1 MRIFFKFTKHV
12 PLITKLLY
20 YKSLKSIFINK
31 KTIPLHFLSV
41 LKKVILL
48 YYLLAL
54 LCLNVLAQQ
63 PSYYIIGEEELS
75 GVDIYSI
82 AQSENGII
90 YLSTNEGLIKY
101 NGYEYISIPSNETKS
116 NSLFGLKKDNNG
128 DLFCN
133 NLSGQI
139 FKIKND
145 SLLLFYELPD
155 SLISSFFNFNFDNE
169 NCLVFCTEN
178 YYQLDKNFNIKL
190 LLVRNYDSINIPK
203 TKNGELILSDRINNK
218 NFFYKDGNIEY
229 IKNPKFHV
237 TNTNIRSTLNT
248 TYFSGFNTS
257 KPVVY
262 YKKGTWKKIEFENEK
277 EVLAGGMT
285 DFYPLDDSLFAIFF
299 KTKGAFFYN
308 QNGTLKYSKSR
319 LFTKYR
325 ISGALKDSEGNIWLT
340 TLGKGIIIIPNT
352 NVVDYNNH
360 PLFNEDDLKAITS
373 DEDGNV
379 YIAGLKG
386 IIYKIKGSEVKILKE
401 NDLAIE
407 FLEFYPEINAI
418 FFERTLRNLDHGKE
432 QLMQLSSTKDIA
444 IVDSAHFYIATNIGL
459 VSAFINKKQAGIIET
474 TYLTKLRTYCVTY
487 DKKNK
492 EIWAGTSKG
501 LQILSGN
508 QLQFILYNNQRISA
522 TDLEYINDE
531 VWVSTLNNG
540 ILIFKD
546 GKFSHLFSYT
556 AQNKINA
563 VKKLE
568 VIDSRLFFTTNDGLI
583 IYNFKNKQ
591 LKKISKRDGL
601 LSHRILDFELVND
614 TVWLIFTNGLQRFPL
629 NSIIKNSV
637 PPTIFWKNILVNGK
651 SILQD
656 SVKAFDYLQNQ
667 FEFHF
672 LATAFR
678 HRGRMI
684 YKYKLEGLDGT
695 WQEKPF
701 ENNSVKYQSLPYGAY
716 TFKAKAINEHGI
728 ESKIISYSFEIN
740 PPFWLTWWF
749 YILCGLGLVS
759 IVAVYFIIRLNIVRK
774 RLTLEKQLK
783 MSEITAIKAQMNP
796 HFVFNA
802 LNSIQDLVMLRDIR
816 NSNIYLGKFADLMRK
831 ILAYSSK
838 NFISLTDETE
848 LLQLYL
854 ELEKLRFGDEFNATI
869 HCEIDENQL
878 DEIQIPSMIIQPY
891 AENAIKHGLL
901 HKEGFK
907 ELKIIF
913 SFENE
918 TLTCEIIDNGIG
930 REKSAEIKQRRE
942 KNHVSFSSKA
952 NKKRIDLIKE
962 STNKNISLEI
972 IDLKESEKAI
982 GTKVVLKFS

>member
-1 MRIFFKFTKHV
+1 MC
-12 PLITKLLY
+12 
-20 YKSLKSIFINK
+20 S
-31 KTIPLHFLSV
+31 
-41 LKKVILL
+41 
-48 YYLLAL
+48 
-54 LCLNVLAQQ
+54 NVLAQQ

-101 NGYEYISIPSNETKS
+101 DGYDFSSIQSNEAKS
-116 NSLFGLKKDNNG
+116 NSLFGLKKDNNR

-155 SLISSFFNFNFDNE
+155 SLISSFFNFNFDNK
-169 NCLVFCTEN
+169 NRLVFCTEN
-178 YYQLDKNFNIKL
+178 YYQLNKNFNVKL
-190 LLVRNYDSINIPK
+190 LLVRNYSSINIPK
-203 TKNGELILSDRINNK
+203 TKNGELIFSDRINNK
-218 NFFYKDGNIEY
+218 NFFYKDDTIEY
-229 IKNPKFHV
+229 IKSPEFHV
-237 TNTNIRSTLNT
+237 INIHSTSNT
-248 TYFSGFNTS
+248 TYFSGFSNS

-262 YKKGTWKKIEFENEK
+262 YKKEAWKKMEFENEK
-277 EVLAGGMT
+277 ELLASDMGSTGV
-285 DFYPLDDSLFAIFF
+285 FYPLDNSLFTIFF

-308 QNGTLKYSKSR
+308 QNGALRYNKSR

-325 ISGALKDSEGNIWLT
+325 ISGSLKDREGNIWLT

-352 NVVDYNNH
+352 NLVDYNNH
-360 PLFNEDDLKAITS
+360 PLLNEDDLKAITS
-373 DEDGNV
+373 DEDGNI

-386 IIYKIKGSEVKILKE
+386 IIYKIRDSGVEILKE
-401 NDLAIE
+401 DDLSIE
-407 FLEFYPEINAI
+407 FLEFYPKINAI
-418 FFERTLRNLDHGKE
+418 FFENTLHNLDHGKE
-432 QLMQLSSTKDIA
+432 QSIHASSIKDIS
-444 IVDSAHFYIATNIGL
+444 IVDSTHFYIATNTGL
-459 VSAFINKKQAGIIET
+459 VSAFINKKQAGKVET
-474 TYLTKLRTYCVTY
+474 IYLTKLRTYCVTY

-492 EIWAGTSKG
+492 EIWAGSSKG

-508 QLQFILYNNQRISA
+508 QSRFVLYNNQQISA
-522 TDLEYINDE
+522 TGLEHINGE

-546 GKFSHLFSYT
+546 GKFSRLFSYT

-568 VIDSRLFFTTNDGLI
+568 AINSRLLFTTNNGLI
-583 IYNFKNKQ
+583 IYNFKNKKS
-591 LKKISKRDGL
+591 KKIYKSDGL

-629 NSIIKNSV
+629 NSITKNNL

-656 SVKAFDYLQNQ
+656 SVKTFDYLQNQ

-678 HRGRMI
+678 HRGKMI
-684 YKYKLEGLDGT
+684 YKYKLEGLDDA
-695 WQEKPF
+695 WQKKPF
-701 ENNSVKYQSLPYGAY
+701 ENNSVKYQSLPNGTY
-716 TFKAKAINEHGI
+716 TFRVKAINEHGV
-728 ESKIISYSFEIN
+728 ESKTISYSFKIN
-740 PPFWLTWWF
+740 PPFWFRWWF
-749 YILCGLGLVS
+749 YLLCGLGLIS
-759 IVAVYFIIRLNIVRK
+759 IVAGYFIIRLNIVRK

-816 NSNIYLGKFADLMRK
+816 SSNIYLGKFAYLMRK

-838 NFISLTDETE
+838 SFISLTDETE

-854 ELEKLRFGDEFNATI
+854 ELEKLRFGDEFNAAI
-869 HCEIDENQL
+869 ICEIDENQL
-878 DEIQIPSMIIQPY
+878 EQIQIPSMIIQPY

-913 SFENE
+913 SFENG

-930 REKSAEIKQRRE
+930 RKKSAEIKQRRE
-942 KNHVSFSSKA
+942 KNHVSFSSTA

-972 IDLKESEKAI
+972 IDLKENKKAI
-982 GTKVVLKFS
+982 GTKIVLKFS